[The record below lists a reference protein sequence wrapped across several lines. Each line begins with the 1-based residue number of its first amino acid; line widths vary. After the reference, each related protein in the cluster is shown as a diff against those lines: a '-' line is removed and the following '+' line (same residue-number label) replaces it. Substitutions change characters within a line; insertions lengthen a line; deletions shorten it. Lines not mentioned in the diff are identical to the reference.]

1 MNPQVIWSFAGGAM
15 GKCKPLLFVKHQIMV
30 SLLVLQKNQ
39 QSIFR
44 SKLRI
49 RQAAK

>member
-1 MNPQVIWSFAGGAM
+1 MNPQVIWSLAGGTM
-15 GKCKPLLFVKHQIMV
+15 GKCKSLLFVKHENMV
-30 SLLVLQKNQ
+30 SLLVSQRNQ

-44 SKLRI
+44 SKLQI